1 MVLKIFE
8 TEKNMI
14 IFLSR
19 PYEAYAEGVLPREI
33 FFEKKQ
39 ILTDK
44 IEELQKRYA
53 LVSKIDAK
61 AEAMQKE
68 INSVHGAI
76 DKEGSFDKLTR
87 QMAEIF
93 VEQVTIYR
101 LLVLEDYFPEMKL
114 ERNTQTGDVL
124 INFHNKT
131 LNDFLFAWGVIRGKR
146 EKGLIS
152 EEEYLN
158 WKYR

>member
-1 MVLKIFE
+1 MSIGENIKRI
-8 TEKNMI
+8 
-14 IFLSR
+14 R
-19 PYEAYAEGVLPREI
+19 
-33 FFEKKQ
+33 
-39 ILTDK
+39 DK
-44 IEELQKRYA
+44 RGIT
-53 LVSKIDAK
+53 
-61 AEAMQKE
+61 QKE
-68 INSVHGAI
+68 LGISIGFGETSASPRIAQYETGNRVPKEEILKRIADVLQVNWKNI
-76 DKEGSFDKLTR
+76 DIPTGYKEED
-87 QMAEIF
+87 M
-93 VEQVTIYR
+93 VYR

-131 LNDFLFAWGVIRGKR
+131 LNDFLFAWGVIRGQR

>member
-1 MVLKIFE
+1 MKRIADVLQVNWKNIDIPTGYKEEDMV
-8 TEKNMI
+8 
-14 IFLSR
+14 
-19 PYEAYAEGVLPREI
+19 
-33 FFEKKQ
+33 
-39 ILTDK
+39 
-44 IEELQKRYA
+44 
-53 LVSKIDAK
+53 
-61 AEAMQKE
+61 
-68 INSVHGAI
+68 
-76 DKEGSFDKLTR
+76 
-87 QMAEIF
+87 
-93 VEQVTIYR
+93 YR

>member
-1 MVLKIFE
+1 MTAKNFITKGIFPLAAFG
-8 TEKNMI
+8 I
-14 IFLSR
+14 ITWL
-19 PYEAYAEGVLPREI
+19 G
-33 FFEKKQ
+33 Q
-39 ILTDK
+39 
-44 IEELQKRYA
+44 
-53 LVSKIDAK
+53 
-61 AEAMQKE
+61 
-68 INSVHGAI
+68 
-76 DKEGSFDKLTR
+76 
-87 QMAEIF
+87 
-93 VEQVTIYR
+93 YR

>member
-1 MVLKIFE
+1 MSIGENIKRI
-8 TEKNMI
+8 
-14 IFLSR
+14 R
-19 PYEAYAEGVLPREI
+19 
-33 FFEKKQ
+33 
-39 ILTDK
+39 DK
-44 IEELQKRYA
+44 RGIT
-53 LVSKIDAK
+53 
-61 AEAMQKE
+61 QKE
-68 INSVHGAI
+68 LGISIGFGETSASQRIAQYETGNRVPKEEILKRIADVLQVNWKNI
-76 DKEGSFDKLTR
+76 DIPTGYKEED
-87 QMAEIF
+87 M
-93 VEQVTIYR
+93 VYR